1 MKSLEKI
8 YNKKWENVVPY
19 AGAWI
24 EIKCKVDYYNKHT
37 VVPYAGAWIEMI
49 MDEHKLKKK
58 ACRPLRGDV
67 D

>member
-8 YNKKWENVVPY
+8 YNKKWEN
-19 AGAWI
+19 
-24 EIKCKVDYYNKHT
+24 

>member
-24 EIKCKVDYYNKHT
+24 EIEKGGRYELLRA
-37 VVPYAGAWIEMI
+37 VVPYAGTGIEIFMHAYRLTPSI
-49 MDEHKLKKK
+49 VVPYAGGTD
-58 ACRPLRGDV
+58 
-67 D
+67 